1 MDDSTKRELFGPLGD
16 VDPLP
21 PSLLAPTTEQ
31 SKTLALLQEI
41 SRAFSPLVGH
51 VVLLRTIAERI
62 KRLVN
67 YDVFSVM
74 IWNEEAQ
81 LLQSVFSMRYE
92 ESIPSRLNVRL
103 HEGLTG
109 AAAGQR
115 APGDQLVHVGIAGA
129 VADLLAL
136 ETGPDRRGVA
146 SRRSRR
152 SA

>member
-21 PSLLAPTTEQ
+21 PSLLAPTAEQ

-41 SRAFSPLVGH
+41 SRDFSPLVGH

-109 AAAGQR
+109 AAA
-115 APGDQLVHVGIAGA
+115 DVCL
-129 VADLLAL
+129 
-136 ETGPDRRGVA
+136 
-146 SRRSRR
+146 
-152 SA
+152 

>member
-41 SRAFSPLVGH
+41 SRDFSPLVGH

-74 IWNEEAQ
+74 IWNEDAQ

-103 HEGLTG
+103 HEGS
-109 AAAGQR
+109 
-115 APGDQLVHVGIAGA
+115 
-129 VADLLAL
+129 
-136 ETGPDRRGVA
+136 DRRGG
-146 SRRSRR
+146 R
-152 SA
+152 SACAAARERRAQRSALHPLGNRY